1 MASTFNLKVIT
12 PDGIKFNDDV
22 VCIEATTAKG
32 RIGIYAHHVNLI
44 ATLKSSIIGI
54 RTKANHRDEYVITS
68 GHLFF
73 ENNQAKVITD
83 KFINLKDVN
92 VKPANLMNKFCK
104 NTEAFVARSMPSI
117 AHIFDEL
124 YSIPKCILEGYLK
137 VKVLELMLFLSSIDT
152 KTDEIVERS
161 FSHSQKLLA
170 QNISSYLLDHIG
182 CKITLEQ
189 LTGIFHVS
197 GTQIKSS
204 IKAVYGVSL
213 YNMIRIQKMQSA
225 ARLLQETDLTI
236 LEIAGRHGYDNASK
250 FANVFK
256 SYMGL
261 TPKEYRNKPTKIE
274 NVYIQKFNCLNGA

>member
-92 VKPANLMNKFCK
+92 VSDINKEIDGYK
-104 NTEAFVARSMPSI
+104 N
-117 AHIFDEL
+117 EL
-124 YSIPKCILEGYLK
+124 KQYSEDSLVYKMINERIKNNEQVLAL
-137 VKVLELMLFLSSIDT
+137 VK
-152 KTDEIVERS
+152 K
-161 FSHSQKLLA
+161 
-170 QNISSYLLDHIG
+170 
-182 CKITLEQ
+182 
-189 LTGIFHVS
+189 
-197 GTQIKSS
+197 
-204 IKAVYGVSL
+204 
-213 YNMIRIQKMQSA
+213 
-225 ARLLQETDLTI
+225 
-236 LEIAGRHGYDNASK
+236 
-250 FANVFK
+250 
-256 SYMGL
+256 
-261 TPKEYRNKPTKIE
+261 
-274 NVYIQKFNCLNGA
+274 